1 MFKDNKYTKYY
12 TLITDAAKTRNNEG
26 YIEHHHIIPQS
37 LGGSNDK
44 KNLVGLT
51 AREHFICHWLL
62 IKMTEGE
69 ARSKMLYALHGMR
82 AENRYQQRYSSS
94 ITARVYERYRIEHAK
109 NHSETMKGR
118 TPPNKGRAM
127 SDEQK
132 VLLRERAKA
141 NHASGKMYSA
151 ESQQKRIAKVT
162 GQKRS
167 DETKIKMSLASRGK
181 PKGPMSEEEKLKRS
195 ITQKGK
201 AKPEGFGDKVAERMK
216 QSFTENNPNKREDLK
231 KICPHCGTKSGPS
244 GYARW
249 HGDNC
254 KQQ

>member
-1 MFKDNKYTKYY
+1 MFKENKYTKYY

-26 YIEHHHIIPQS
+26 YIERHHIIPQS

-44 KNLVGLT
+44 DNLVDLT

-82 AENRYQQRYSSS
+82 AENRYQQRYSST

-109 NHSETMKGR
+109 NHSERMKGKE
-118 TPPNKGRAM
+118 PWNKGGVDITDEHRANL
-127 SDEQK
+127 
-132 VLLRERAKA
+132 VTAAK
-141 NHASGKMYSA
+141 NRKPLSA
-151 ESQQKRIAKVT
+151 ESIAAGAAKRR

-167 DETKIKMSLASRGK
+167 LATCEKMSLASKGK

-195 ITQKGK
+195 TTMKGK